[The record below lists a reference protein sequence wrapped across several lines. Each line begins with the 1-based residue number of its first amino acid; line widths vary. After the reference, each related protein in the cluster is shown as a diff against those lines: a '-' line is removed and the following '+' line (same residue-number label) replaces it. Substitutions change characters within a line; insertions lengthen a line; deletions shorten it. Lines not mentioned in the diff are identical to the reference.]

1 MPDILSTPFFLYYV
15 IKDRYPL
22 KPRVLHEWHPPRE
35 YLEFYRFFH
44 SFIGLL
50 IVTAV
55 FNVFFPQ
62 YTLVFA
68 ICYASHIIVDMFSHS
83 GFWATRILYP
93 FSDFHLKFTKN
104 HWHDSSTR
112 KFMYIALLIINID
125 LFLIKYKSIL

>member
-1 MPDILSTPFFLYYV
+1 MPDILSTPFFIYYV

-22 KPRVLHEWHPPRE
+22 KPRVLHEWRPPQE

-44 SFIGLL
+44 SIIGFL

-62 YTLVFA
+62 YTLIFA
-68 ICYASHIIVDMFSHS
+68 ICYASHIIVDMFSH
-83 GFWATRILYP
+83 GNFWATRIFYP
-93 FSDFHLKFTKN
+93 FSDFHLRFTKN

-112 KFMYIALLIINID
+112 KLMYLLPLIINLDI
-125 LFLIKYKSIL
+125 LLIKYKIFI